1 MLRSVPVCAE
11 PHKVLPLSSRL
22 LTTALQRANV
32 GQRASTAAVSAVKR
46 KRKAV
51 DYVR

>member
-11 PHKVLPLSSRL
+11 PHQVLPLSSRL

-46 KRKAV
+46 ERKAV

>member
-11 PHKVLPLSSRL
+11 PHKVLPLSRL

-32 GQRASTAAVSAVKR
+32 AQRASTAAVSAVKR
-46 KRKAV
+46 ERKAV